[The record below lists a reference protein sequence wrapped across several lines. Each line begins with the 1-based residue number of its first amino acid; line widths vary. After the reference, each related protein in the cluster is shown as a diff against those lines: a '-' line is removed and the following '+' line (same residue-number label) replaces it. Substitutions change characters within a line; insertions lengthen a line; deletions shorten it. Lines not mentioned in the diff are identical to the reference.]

1 MGMAKEKAL
10 TATRF
15 VFEPEA
21 SPCDSEG
28 RHSRDLRR
36 ANELDGATWTR
47 YSISVWNDIR
57 KNAQELATSHPAM
70 FPSMLVER
78 LIDCFT
84 SQEDRSVLD
93 PFMGSGA
100 TLVGAQNR
108 GKAGIGFEI
117 SEKFIAS
124 AKAVLKQGG
133 LFTEKAE
140 PLIIQDDARNL
151 LHHLEPGSV
160 DLCVT
165 SPPYWDILNQKR
177 TADYKPIRDYGDASN
192 DLGKIPSYEEFIGEL
207 GVVFSGVLKVLK
219 PGRYCIINVMDLRKK
234 ARFYSFHSDLASHL
248 AGLGWIYDDVIIW
261 DRRQEYNNLRPLG
274 YPAVFRINK
283 VHEYLLIFRKPASDQ
298 RELSRP

>member
-1 MGMAKEKAL
+1 MAKEKAMEAARL
-10 TATRF
+10 DF
-15 VFEPEA
+15 DPEA
-21 SPCDSEG
+21 APPDLQVPKTG
-28 RHSRDLRR
+28 DLRR
-36 ANELDGATWTR
+36 ANDLDGATWTR
-47 YSISVWNDIR
+47 YSISVWSDIR
-57 KNAQELATSHPAM
+57 KNAEELATSHPAM

-84 SQEDRSVLD
+84 THEDQWVLD

-100 TLVGAQNR
+100 TLVGAHNR

-124 AKAVLKQGG
+124 AAAVLKQGA
-133 LFTEKAE
+133 LFTDNVD
-140 PLIIQDDARNL
+140 PRIIHDDARNL
-151 LHHLEPGSV
+151 LQHIEPNSV

-192 DLGKIPSYEEFIGEL
+192 DLGKIPDYEDFLRDVGL
-207 GVVFSGVLKVLK
+207 VFSAVLQVLK
-219 PGRYCIINVMDLRKK
+219 PGKYCIVNVMDLRKR
-234 ARFYSFHSDLASHL
+234 ARFYPFHNDLAAHL
-248 AGLGWIYDDVIIW
+248 ASIGWIYDDIIIW

-283 VHEYLLIFRKPASDQ
+283 VHEYLLIFQKPHVQ
-298 RELSRP
+298 